1 MNCVSQL
8 HSFVSTFSR
17 LQKHAYLSGGMDT
30 VQLGHMFGFVKEAQE
45 ELYAMLQEISQI
57 IANRSS

>member
-1 MNCVSQL
+1 M
-8 HSFVSTFSR
+8 FRPFSR